1 MRTIQLGTM
10 VTESVLR
17 DLGKLLELIPNG
29 SRLLSTTPAELYS
42 ETAARL
48 ATCSTDDIDH
58 LENKRVRSVGELLQ
72 DQLRMGFL
80 RMEKVA
86 KERMTSLDPENVI
99 PQVILSV
106 KPISASIKS
115 FFGSSQ
121 LSQFMDQTYPLRS

>member
-1 MRTIQLGTM
+1 M
-10 VTESVLR
+10 VVTGDALRGARHLR
-17 DLGKLLELIPNG
+17 DLMKISGNIIATSPADV
-29 SRLLSTTPAELYS
+29 TPDTVIRVS
-42 ETAARL
+42 M
-48 ATCSTDDIDH
+48 CDVDDIDH

-72 DQLRMGFL
+72 SQLRMGFL

-86 KERMTSLDPENVI
+86 KERMTSLDTESVI

-121 LSQFMDQTYPLRS
+121 LSQLWTRRTRSRN